1 LEYYIKEEG
10 TGMKNGKCLIV
21 AMAVVLTLSFTLT
34 AVPSW
39 AASKD
44 DVKKQQDDIRKMSKE
59 TLSQLYK
66 LQPSAKEAI
75 SKAAGCAVFSNFGM
89 KIFVAGSGSGK
100 GMTMDNKTKKET
112 FMKMVEL
119 QAGLGFGVKKF
130 RVVWVFEGQ
139 QELENFINSGW
150 ELGGQTT
157 IAAKAGDKG
166 GSFAGAMSVKPGVWL
181 YQLTDTGLA
190 LELTGKG
197 TKYYKDKDL
206 N

>member
-1 LEYYIKEEG
+1 
-10 TGMKNGKCLIV
+10 MNKNKSFVV
-21 AMAVVLTLSFTLT
+21 AMAVTLVLSFTLT

-39 AASKD
+39 AATKEEIKKEKD
-44 DVKKQQDDIRKMSKE
+44 DVRKVSRE
-59 TLSQLYK
+59 TLNQLYK

-75 SKAAGCAVFSNFGM
+75 SKAAGYAVFSNFGL
-89 KIFVAGSGSGK
+89 KIFVAGSGTGK
-100 GMTMDNKTKKET
+100 GIAIDNKSKKET
-112 FMKMVEL
+112 FMKVVEL

-130 RVVWVFEGQ
+130 RLVWVFENQ
-139 QELENFINSGW
+139 KDLTEFIESGW
-150 ELGGQTT
+150 TIGGQTSV
-157 IAAKAGDKG
+157 AAKAGDKG
-166 GSFAGAMSVKPGVWL
+166 GAFAGAMVVKPGVWI